1 MFFFLLRRMKKIPN
15 AIAMRTATPPIVPP
29 TIAPT
34 GVEDELWVGVGV
46 EDADVDVVEKITGVG
61 LGVGVVVGDAEAVGI
76 VILTNTK
83 EAPEATD
90 VPASVAVAY
99 IVSIDGIESQ

>member
-1 MFFFLLRRMKKIPN
+1 
-15 AIAMRTATPPIVPP
+15 MRTATPPIVPP

-46 EDADVDVVEKITGVG
+46 GDADVDVVDKITGVV
-61 LGVGVVVGDAEAVGI
+61 LGVGVVVGDAETVGI

-83 EAPEATD
+83 DAPEAAD
-90 VPASVAVAY
+90 VPISVAVAY
-99 IVSIDGIESQ
+99 IVSIDGIEPQ